1 MPLGEVA
8 GGQLKEI
15 SGLAASR
22 RHPGILWAHNDGPD
36 GRLFAIR
43 TNGTT
48 AAVFELAASVT
59 DLEDIAIGPGPT
71 PGMPYLY
78 VGDIGDNDSTRRS
91 IRVYRLPEPDLRDG
105 TSARKPAPLN
115 EFETIALRYP
125 DGPHDAEALLC
136 DPRTGDVLIATKQKR
151 RSRLYL
157 APAGQLTTGAE
168 VRLVWL
174 REIPFADISAGDLS
188 PDGQHLL
195 LRREDGAW
203 MWSRGLGETMAAA
216 LANPPRRMPVIG
228 PPTEPNGEAIAWSTD
243 GRGYYTLSEGK
254 RQPIYYFRV
263 ESSQPAAIAP

>member
-59 DLEDIAIGPGPT
+59 DLEDIAISPGPA
-71 PGMPYLY
+71 PGTPYLY
-78 VGDIGDNDSTRRS
+78 VGDIGDNDNTRRS

-157 APAGQLTTGAE
+157 APAGQLMTGAE

-174 REIPFADISAGDLS
+174 REIAFGDISAGDLS
-188 PDGQHLL
+188 PDGRHLL

-203 MWSRGLGETMAAA
+203 MWPRGPGETMAAA
-216 LANPPRRMPVIG
+216 LANPPRRMLVVG
-228 PPTEPNGEAIAWSTD
+228 PPTEPNGEAIAWSAD

-254 RQPIYYFRV
+254 RQPIHYFRV
-263 ESSQPAAIAP
+263 ESSPPAAIAP